1 MNYYIHVPF
10 CRSKCGYCAFY
21 SEAAPVPGAVDAYL
35 DRLEFQFERL
45 EPAEPC
51 ETVYFGGG
59 TPTLLSEMQLER
71 LFSMTARALRPDS
84 ETEISIEANPETL
97 TVPKIALLRSFASRI
112 SLGVQSFDARF
123 RATLGRDC
131 EQAALERA
139 IERVAAARFPHWSC
153 DLIYAIPGQE
163 PADFERDL
171 ARAVALG
178 IDHLS
183 CYSLTP
189 EEGARLADS
198 LIPDE
203 DDAARMWELA
213 GRCGLP
219 RYEISNY
226 AAPGCECRHNRN
238 VWRGGLLTGLGPAAA
253 GFDGTDRKS
262 EPASLAGWLRGDP
275 PEIDAIAP
283 AERLNEIFAV
293 NLRTASG
300 WTPEL
305 WAKVPNADAW
315 DARVAAARRAAAE
328 TLPEWF
334 DISPERIT
342 LSDSGLL
349 FWNTVAETIL

>member
-131 EQAALERA
+131 EQAARERA
-139 IERVAAARFPHWSC
+139 IERGLSS
-153 DLIYAIPGQE
+153 
-163 PADFERDL
+163 ERTQILTISAL
-171 ARAVALG
+171 AF
-178 IDHLS
+178 
-183 CYSLTP
+183 
-189 EEGARLADS
+189 
-198 LIPDE
+198 
-203 DDAARMWELA
+203 
-213 GRCGLP
+213 
-219 RYEISNY
+219 
-226 AAPGCECRHNRN
+226 
-238 VWRGGLLTGLGPAAA
+238 
-253 GFDGTDRKS
+253 FD
-262 EPASLAGWLRGDP
+262 
-275 PEIDAIAP
+275 
-283 AERLNEIFAV
+283 
-293 NLRTASG
+293 LRTTS
-300 WTPEL
+300 
-305 WAKVPNADAW
+305 
-315 DARVAAARRAAAE
+315 
-328 TLPEWF
+328 
-334 DISPERIT
+334 
-342 LSDSGLL
+342 
-349 FWNTVAETIL
+349 

>member
-21 SEAAPVPGAVDAYL
+21 SEAAPVSGAVDAYL
-35 DRLEFQFERL
+35 DRLEFQFDRL

-153 DLIYAIPGQE
+153 DLIYAIPGQG

>member
-1 MNYYIHVPF
+1 MP
-10 CRSKCGYCAFY
+10 
-21 SEAAPVPGAVDAYL
+21 
-35 DRLEFQFERL
+35 
-45 EPAEPC
+45 
-51 ETVYFGGG
+51 
-59 TPTLLSEMQLER
+59 
-71 LFSMTARALRPDS
+71 
-84 ETEISIEANPETL
+84 
-97 TVPKIALLRSFASRI
+97 
-112 SLGVQSFDARF
+112 
-123 RATLGRDC
+123 
-131 EQAALERA
+131 
-139 IERVAAARFPHWSC
+139 
-153 DLIYAIPGQE
+153 
-163 PADFERDL
+163 
-171 ARAVALG
+171 VALG

-262 EPASLAGWLRGDP
+262 EPASLAGW
-275 PEIDAIAP
+275 
-283 AERLNEIFAV
+283 
-293 NLRTASG
+293 
-300 WTPEL
+300 
-305 WAKVPNADAW
+305 
-315 DARVAAARRAAAE
+315 AARRPAGDRRHRSGGAAE
-328 TLPEWF
+328 RDLRRESAYRFRLDAGALGEGPERRTRGTPALPPPAAPPPKLCRNGF

>member
-1 MNYYIHVPF
+1 
-10 CRSKCGYCAFY
+10 
-21 SEAAPVPGAVDAYL
+21 
-35 DRLEFQFERL
+35 
-45 EPAEPC
+45 
-51 ETVYFGGG
+51 
-59 TPTLLSEMQLER
+59 
-71 LFSMTARALRPDS
+71 MTARALRPDS

-328 TLPEWF
+328 TLPEGF

>member
-1 MNYYIHVPF
+1 MIG
-10 CRSKCGYCAFY
+10 R
-21 SEAAPVPGAVDAYL
+21 YL
-35 DRLEFQFERL
+35 DRIESDLEEY
-45 EPAEPC
+45 EPEGPC
-51 ETVYFGGG
+51 ETINFGGG
-59 TPTLLSEMQLER
+59 TPTLLSTAQLER
-71 LFSMTARALRPDS
+71 LFRAIEKRLKP
-84 ETEISIEANPETL
+84 EKTTEISIEANPETL
-97 TVPKIALLRSFASRI
+97 DREKVQLIRSFANRI
-112 SLGVQSFDARF
+112 SLGVQSFRPKF
-123 RATLGRDC
+123 RDTLGRDC
-131 EQAALERA
+131 CQKALRQA
-139 IERVAAARFPHWSC
+139 IELIAEAKFPHWNC
-153 DLIYAIPGQE
+153 DLIYAIPGQKG
-163 PADFERDL
+163 ADFRHDL
-171 ARAVALG
+171 EEAFATGA
-178 IDHLS
+178 DHVS
-183 CYSLTP
+183 CYNLTP
-189 EEGARLADS
+189 EEGARLSDR

-203 DDAARMWELA
+203 EDSVKMWKKAGELA
-213 GRCGLP
+213 EAAGFH